1 MAPFAHAITR
11 EELFTAVPTLP
22 DWAVQLLQ
30 VVATLALAPLITG
43 LIAKA
48 EARIQQRQGP
58 RVAQPYFDIAKLLRK
73 ETVLPAP
80 AGPIFRFAPYI
91 SFAGYATVPLL
102 IPVLTSFG
110 LPLGYMGDILG
121 GGLIL
126 GMASFAVSVAAID
139 SGSPYAQL
147 GSSRLR
153 SFGALNEPTVIFVI
167 FVVALTTHTDLP
179 YVLGA
184 TLRSSAVEVVRPS
197 HLLIVAA
204 FFMLV
209 LTETGR
215 IPVESHG
222 GTLEF
227 GQIEE
232 GRVTEHSGPG
242 LAFLRWG
249 SSVKQLV
256 LYTIFANVLLVP
268 WGLAA
273 DGRLDHVLAAVGW
286 LCVKALGIGAAVVV
300 IESSFAKLRLYKIPE
315 FTVASFL
322 LAALAVVMFL
332 FGPLFG
338 TARLSVFGASATIA
352 AVVVLLLALMM
363 LRSQDVWE
371 QLRLYGFA
379 SIVVAA
385 LAIATAASGHGGSSL
400 YVLAAA
406 TIALKALLFPVGI
419 RFVLRSLE
427 IDPRVPSTIGVAS
440 SILIAVVLS
449 AFAFIALRPVQ
460 VGGVA
465 ALPLEALPVAV
476 SGILVAFVLMVV
488 RPYAPS
494 QLLGFLVLENAVSVA
509 SLVIAAGLPIILA
522 LLLLFDVLIGVVV
535 FVVLVQYLAVAR
547 TAVRTDV
554 LNRLTG

>member
-1 MAPFAHAITR
+1 M
-11 EELFTAVPTLP
+11 PTLP
-22 DWAVQLLQ
+22 DWAVQVLQ
-30 VVATLALAPLITG
+30 VVTILALAPLIGG
-43 LIAKA
+43 LIARA
-48 EARIQQRQGP
+48 EARVQQRRGP
-58 RVAQPYFDIAKLLRK
+58 RVLQPYYDILKLLRK

-80 AGPIFRFAPYI
+80 AGPVFRAAPYV

-110 LPLGYMGDILG
+110 LPLGYMGDILA

-126 GMASFAVSVAAID
+126 GMAGFVVSLAAID

-153 SFGALNEPTVIFVI
+153 SFGAFNEPTVIFVI

-184 TLRSSAVEVVRPS
+184 TLRASTVEVVRPS

-209 LTETGR
+209 LSETGR
-215 IPVESHG
+215 IPVASHG

-232 GRVTEHSGPG
+232 GRVAEHSGPG

-256 LYTIFANVLLVP
+256 LYTIFANVLLAP

-273 DGRLDHVLAAVGW
+273 DGRLDHVAAAIA
-286 LCVKALGIGAAVVV
+286 LLLLKALAIGLAVVV
-300 IESSFAKLRLYKIPE
+300 VESSFAKLRLYKIPE
-315 FTVASFL
+315 FTVASFM
-322 LAALAVVMFL
+322 LAVLAVVIFL
-332 FGPLFG
+332 FGPSFG
-338 TARLSVFGASATIA
+338 AVRLSVFGAAAMIA
-352 AVVVLLLALMM
+352 AVVVLLAELLM
-363 LRSQDVWE
+363 LRSQEVSE
-371 QLRLYGFA
+371 QLRIYAL
-379 SIVVAA
+379 SSTVVAA
-385 LAIATAASGHGGSSL
+385 LAFATAASGHGGSSL
-400 YVLAAA
+400 YVLAAV
-406 TIALKALLFPVGI
+406 TIGLKALLFPVGI
-419 RFVLRSLE
+419 RFVLGNLE
-427 IDPRVPSTIGVAS
+427 TDPRVPSSIGVPS
-440 SILIAVVLS
+440 SILLAVVLC
-449 AFAFIALRPVQ
+449 AFAFVVLRPVHI
-460 VGGVA
+460 GGEA
-465 ALPLEALPVAV
+465 ALPLEALPIAV
-476 SGILVAFVLMVV
+476 GGVLVALLLMVL

-522 LLLLFDVLIGVVV
+522 LLLLFDVLIAVLV
-535 FVVLVQYLAVAR
+535 FVVLVQYLAVAQ

-554 LNRLTG
+554 LNRLRG

>member
-1 MAPFAHAITR
+1 MPI
-11 EELFTAVPTLP
+11 LP
-22 DWAVQLLQ
+22 DWAVQVLQ
-30 VVATLALAPLITG
+30 VVTVLGLAPLVSG
-43 LIAKA
+43 LIARV

-58 RVAQPYFDIAKLLRK
+58 RVLQPYFDILKLLRK

-80 AGPIFRFAPYI
+80 AGPVFRAAPYV

-110 LPLGYMGDILG
+110 LPLGYMGDILA

-126 GMASFAVSVAAID
+126 GMAGFAISLAAID

-184 TLRSSAVEVVRPS
+184 TLRGSAVEVVRPS

-232 GRVTEHSGPG
+232 ARIVEHSGPG

-249 SSVKQLV
+249 SAVKQLV
-256 LYTIFANVLLVP
+256 LYTIFANVLVVP
-268 WGLAA
+268 WGLAP
-273 DGRLDHVLAAVGW
+273 DGRLDGVLEAIGWLFVKAVG
-286 LCVKALGIGAAVVV
+286 IGLVVAV
-300 IESSFAKLRLYKIPE
+300 IESGFAKLRLYKIPE

-322 LAALAVVMFL
+322 LAVLAVVMFL
-332 FGPLFG
+332 FEPSYGAAG
-338 TARLSVFGASATIA
+338 LSVFGAAATIA
-352 AVVVLLLALMM
+352 AVLVLLLELGM

-371 QLRLYGFA
+371 QLRLYSFG
-379 SIVVAA
+379 SVVVAG
-385 LAIATAASGHGGSSL
+385 LAVATAASGHGSSSL

-419 RFVLRSLE
+419 RFVLRNLE
-427 IDPRVPSTIGVAS
+427 TDPRIPSSIGVAS
-440 SILIAVVLS
+440 SILIAVLLS
-449 AFAFIALRPVQ
+449 AFVFVALRPIHI
-460 VGGVA
+460 GGVS

-476 SGILVAFVLMVV
+476 SGVLVAFLLMVV
-488 RPYAPS
+488 RPHAPS
-494 QLLGFLVLENAVSVA
+494 QLLGFLALENAVSVA

-522 LLLLFDVLIGVVV
+522 LLLLFDVLVGVLV

>member
-1 MAPFAHAITR
+1 
-11 EELFTAVPTLP
+11 VPVLP
-22 DWAVQLLQ
+22 DWAVQVLQ
-30 VVATLALAPLITG
+30 VVVVLLLAPLITG
-43 LIAKA
+43 VIARG
-48 EARIQQRQGP
+48 EAIVQQRRGP
-58 RVAQPYFDIAKLLRK
+58 RLLQPYYDIAKLLSK

-80 AGPIFRFAPYI
+80 AGPLFRAAPYV

-110 LPLGYMGDILG
+110 LPLGYMGDILA

-126 GMASFAVSVAAID
+126 GMAGFVISLAAID

-153 SFGALNEPTVIFVI
+153 SFGALNEPTVIFVV

-184 TLRSSAVEVVRPS
+184 TLRSSTVEVVRPS

-209 LTETGR
+209 LNETGR
-215 IPVESHG
+215 IPIGSHG

-232 GRVTEHSGPG
+232 GRVAEHSGPG

-268 WGLAA
+268 WGLA
-273 DGRLDHVLAAVGW
+273 DSGRLDDVALAILLLAA
-286 LCVKALGIGAAVVV
+286 KALTIGLAVIV

-315 FTVASFL
+315 FTVASFM
-322 LAALAVVMFL
+322 LAVLAVVIFL
-332 FGPLFG
+332 FEPRFGNVPL
-338 TARLSVFGASATIA
+338 TVFGAAATVT
-352 AVVVLLLALMM
+352 AVVVLLLELMM

-371 QLRLYGFA
+371 QLRLYATA
-379 SIVVAA
+379 SAVVAG
-385 LAIATAASGHGGSSL
+385 LAVATAATGRGNGSL
-400 YVLAAA
+400 YVLAAV
-406 TIALKALLFPVGI
+406 TIVLKALLFPLGI
-419 RFVLRSLE
+419 RFVLRRLDA
-427 IDPRVPSTIGVAS
+427 DPRVPSAIGVPS
-440 SILIAVVLS
+440 SILIAIGLTAGAFVVMRPIQLGSVSALPLS
-449 AFAFIALRPVQ
+449 ALPLA
-460 VGGVA
+460 VGGV
-465 ALPLEALPVAV
+465 
-476 SGILVAFVLMVV
+476 LVAFLLMVV

-494 QLLGFLVLENAVSVA
+494 QLLGFLVLENAISVG
-509 SLVIAAGLPIILA
+509 SLVIAPGLPIILA
-522 LLLLFDVLIGVVV
+522 LLLLFDVLIGVLV
-535 FVVLVQYLAVAR
+535 FVVLVQYIAVQR
-547 TAVRTDV
+547 TGVRTDV
-554 LNRLTG
+554 LDRLTG

>member
-1 MAPFAHAITR
+1 
-11 EELFTAVPTLP
+11 VPVLP
-22 DWAVQLLQ
+22 DWAVQVLQ
-30 VVATLALAPLITG
+30 VVVVLLLAPLITG
-43 LIAKA
+43 VIARG
-48 EARIQQRQGP
+48 EAIVQQRRGP
-58 RVAQPYFDIAKLLRK
+58 RLLQPYYDIAKLLSK

-80 AGPIFRFAPYI
+80 AGPLFRAAPYV

-110 LPLGYMGDILG
+110 LPLGYMGDILA

-126 GMASFAVSVAAID
+126 GMAGFVISLAAID

-153 SFGALNEPTVIFVI
+153 SFGALNEPTVIFVV

-184 TLRSSAVEVVRPS
+184 TLRSSTVEVVRPS

-209 LTETGR
+209 LNETGR
-215 IPVESHG
+215 IPIGSHG

-232 GRVTEHSGPG
+232 GRVAEHSGPG

-268 WGLAA
+268 WGLA
-273 DGRLDHVLAAVGW
+273 DSGRLDEVALAILLLAA
-286 LCVKALGIGAAVVV
+286 KALTIGLAVIV

-315 FTVASFL
+315 FTVASFM
-322 LAALAVVMFL
+322 LAVLAVVIFL
-332 FGPLFG
+332 FEPRFGNVPL
-338 TARLSVFGASATIA
+338 TVFGAAATVT
-352 AVVVLLLALMM
+352 AVVVLLLELMM

-371 QLRLYGFA
+371 QLRLYATA
-379 SIVVAA
+379 SAVVAG
-385 LAIATAASGHGGSSL
+385 LAVATAATGRGNGSL
-400 YVLAAA
+400 YVLAAV
-406 TIALKALLFPVGI
+406 TIVLKALLFPLGI
-419 RFVLRSLE
+419 RFVLRRLDA
-427 IDPRVPSTIGVAS
+427 DPRVPSAIGVPS
-440 SILIAVVLS
+440 SILIAIGLTAGAFVVMRPIQLGSVSALPLS
-449 AFAFIALRPVQ
+449 ALPLA
-460 VGGVA
+460 VGGV
-465 ALPLEALPVAV
+465 
-476 SGILVAFVLMVV
+476 LVAFLLMVV

-494 QLLGFLVLENAVSVA
+494 QLLGFLVLENAISVG
-509 SLVIAAGLPIILA
+509 SLVIAPGLPIILA
-522 LLLLFDVLIGVVV
+522 LLLLFDVLIGVLV
-535 FVVLVQYLAVAR
+535 FVVLVQYIAVQR

-554 LNRLTG
+554 LDRLTG